1 MLSHPTDD
9 KLRTLKLTGMLKAL
23 EEQRHSETAESL
35 SFEERLGLLVD
46 REQTERDNRR
56 LTARLRSA
64 RLRQSAC
71 LEDLDWKA
79 PRGLDRSQVLAL
91 ADGRYLAKAHNVLV
105 TGPTGVGKSY
115 LACALAH
122 MACRLGHTVLY
133 QRLPRLLEEISV
145 ARADGRYP
153 KLMAK
158 FANAHL
164 LVLDD
169 WGLTPMTAAG
179 CRDLLEILEDRHN
192 LRSTLI
198 TSQLPVEAWHDYLGD
213 PTVADAILDR
223 LIHNAYRLT
232 LKGESMRKRRS
243 RLDPVNGLA

>member
-9 KLRTLKLTGMLKAL
+9 KLRALKLTGMLKAL
-23 EEQRHSETAESL
+23 QEQHQSETAAAL

-46 REQTERDNRR
+46 REQTERDGRR
-56 LTARLRSA
+56 LTTRLRSA

-71 LEDLDWKA
+71 VEDLDWKT
-79 PRGLDRSQVLAL
+79 PRGLDRDLVLAL
-91 ADGRYLAKAHNVLV
+91 AGGKYLTKGHNILV

-122 MACRLGHTVLY
+122 KACRLGQTVLY
-133 QRLPRLLEEISV
+133 QRLPRLMEELAL
-145 ARADGRYP
+145 ARTDGRYP
-153 KLMAK
+153 KLMTKIARTQ
-158 FANAHL
+158 L

-169 WGLTPMTAAG
+169 WGLAPMTAAG
-179 CRDLLEILEDRHN
+179 GRDLLEILEDRHN
-192 LRSTLI
+192 LHSTLI
-198 TSQLPVEAWHDYLGD
+198 TSQLPVEAWHEYLGE

-243 RLDPVNGLA
+243 HLDPIHDLA

>member
-1 MLSHPTDD
+1 MLNHPTED
-9 KLRTLKLTGMLKAL
+9 KLRALKLTGMLKAL
-23 EEQRHSETAESL
+23 QEQRQSETADAL

-46 REQTERDNRR
+46 REQTERDSRR
-56 LTARLRSA
+56 LATRLRSA
-64 RLRQSAC
+64 HLRQSAC
-71 LEDLDWKA
+71 IEDLDWKA
-79 PRGLDRSQVLAL
+79 PRGLDRDLVLAL
-91 ADGRYLAKAHNVLV
+91 AGGRYLAKAHNILI

-115 LACALAH
+115 MACALAH
-122 MACRLGHTVLY
+122 KACRLGYTALY
-133 QRLPRLLEEISV
+133 LRLPRLLEDLAL

-153 KLMAK
+153 KLMTK
-158 FANAHL
+158 LGKAHL

-169 WGLTPMTAAG
+169 WGLSPMTAAG
-179 CRDLLEILEDRHN
+179 CRDLLEILEDRNN

-223 LIHNAYRLT
+223 LVHNAYRLT

-243 RLDPVNGLA
+243 RLDPGNDLA

>member
-23 EEQRHSETAESL
+23 LEQRHSETAESL

-56 LTARLRSA
+56 LTTRLRSA

-79 PRGLDRSQVLAL
+79 PRGLDRNLVLAL
-91 ADGRYLAKAHNVLV
+91 ADGRYLAKGHNVLV

-122 MACRLGHTVLY
+122 NACRLGHTVLY
-133 QRLPRLLEEISV
+133 QRLPRLMEELAF

-158 FANAHL
+158 IAKAHL

-179 CRDLLEILEDRHN
+179 CRDLLELLEDRHN

-198 TSQLPVEAWHDYLGD
+198 TSQLPVDAWHDYLGD

-223 LIHNAYRLT
+223 IIHNAYRLT

-243 RLDPVNGLA
+243 RLDPINGLA

>member
-9 KLRTLKLTGMLKAL
+9 KLRTLKLTGMLKSL
-23 EEQRHSETAESL
+23 EEQRQSETAESL

-56 LTARLRSA
+56 LTTRLRSA

-71 LEDLDWKA
+71 IEDLDWKA
-79 PRGLDRSQVLAL
+79 PRGLDRNQVLAL

-122 MACRLGHTVLY
+122 KACRLGHNTLY
-133 QRLPRLLEEISV
+133 LRLPRLLEELPL
-145 ARADGRYP
+145 ARADGRYS

-158 FANAHL
+158 IAKAQL

-232 LKGESMRKRRS
+232 MKGESMRKRRS
-243 RLDPVNGLA
+243 RLDPINGLT

>member
-23 EEQRHSETAESL
+23 QEQRHSETAVDL

-46 REQTERDNRR
+46 REQTERDSRR
-56 LTARLRSA
+56 LATRLRFA

-71 LEDLDWKA
+71 LEDLDWQT
-79 PRGLDRSQVLAL
+79 PRGLDRALVLAL
-91 ADGRYLAKAHNVLV
+91 ADGRYLARAHNVLV

-122 MACRLGHTVLY
+122 TACRLGHTVLY
-133 QRLPRLLEEISV
+133 QRLPRLLEEITL

-153 KLMAK
+153 KLMATLAK
-158 FANAHL
+158 AHL

-169 WGLTPMTAAG
+169 WGLTPLTAAA
-179 CRDLLEILEDRHN
+179 CRDLLELLEDRHGR
-192 LRSTLI
+192 RSTLI
-198 TSQLPVEAWHDYLGD
+198 TSQLPIDAWHDYLGD

-223 LIHNAYRLT
+223 LIHNAIRLT

-243 RLDPVNGLA
+243 RLDPINGLT

>member
-9 KLRTLKLTGMLKAL
+9 KLRALKLNGMLKAL
-23 EEQRHSETAESL
+23 QEQRHSDTVANL

-46 REQTERDNRR
+46 REQTERDSRR
-56 LTARLRSA
+56 LTTRLRSA
-64 RLRQSAC
+64 RLRQNAC
-71 LEDLDWKA
+71 IEDLDWKA
-79 PRGLDRSQVLAL
+79 HRGLDRDLVLSL
-91 ADGRYLAKAHNVLV
+91 AGGKYLTRGHNILI

-122 MACRLGHTVLY
+122 QACRLGFNALY
-133 QRLPRLLEEISV
+133 LRLPRLLEDLTL
-145 ARADGRYP
+145 AKADGRYP
-153 KLMAK
+153 KLIAK
-158 FANAHL
+158 VFKTQL

-169 WGLTPMTAAG
+169 WGLVPMSTSG
-179 CRDLLEILEDRHN
+179 CRDLLEILEERHN

-232 LKGESMRKRRS
+232 LKGESMRKKHS
-243 RLDPVNGLA
+243 RIDPINHLT

>member
-23 EEQRHSETAESL
+23 QEQRHSETAEDL

-46 REQTERDNRR
+46 REQTERDSRR
-56 LTARLRSA
+56 LTTRLRFA

-79 PRGLDRSQVLAL
+79 PRGLDRALVLAL

-122 MACRLGHTVLY
+122 TACRLGYNTLY
-133 QRLPRLLEEISV
+133 LRLPRLLEEFTL

-158 FANAHL
+158 IAKAHL

-179 CRDLLEILEDRHN
+179 GRDLLELLEDRHT

-198 TSQLPVEAWHDYLGD
+198 TSQLPVDAWHDYLGD

-232 LKGESMRKRRS
+232 LKGESMRKRQS
-243 RLDPVNGLA
+243 RLDPIDGLT

>member
-9 KLRTLKLTGMLKAL
+9 KLRTLKLTGMLKTL
-23 EEQRHSETAESL
+23 QEQRLSETAESL
-35 SFEERLGLLVD
+35 SFEERLGLLID
-46 REQTERDNRR
+46 REQTERDSRR
-56 LTARLRSA
+56 LTTRLRFA

-71 LEDLDWKA
+71 LEDLDWTA
-79 PRGLDRSQVLAL
+79 PRGLDRALVLAL
-91 ADGRYLAKAHNVLV
+91 ADGRYLAHAHNVLV

-122 MACRLGHTVLY
+122 AACRLGQTVLY
-133 QRLPRLLEEISV
+133 QRLPRLLEDIGL

-153 KLMAK
+153 KLMTKLAK
-158 FANAHL
+158 AQL

-169 WGLTPMTAAG
+169 WGLTPMTTTG

-198 TSQLPVEAWHDYLGD
+198 TSQLPVDAWHDYLGD

-243 RLDPVNGLA
+243 RLDPINGLA

>member
-9 KLRTLKLTGMLKAL
+9 KLRTLKLTGMLTAL

-35 SFEERLGLLVD
+35 SFEERLGLLID

-56 LTARLRSA
+56 LTTRLRAA

-71 LEDLDWKA
+71 LEDLDWTA
-79 PRGLDRSQVLAL
+79 PRGLDRALVLAL

-122 MACRLGHTVLY
+122 KACRLGYNTLY
-133 QRLPRLLEEISV
+133 LRLPRLLEEITL

-153 KLMAK
+153 TLMAK
-158 FANAHL
+158 LAKAQL

-179 CRDLLEILEDRHN
+179 GRDLLEILEDRHN

-198 TSQLPVEAWHDYLGD
+198 TSQLPVDAWHDYLGD

-243 RLDPVNGLA
+243 PLDPINGLT

>member
-1 MLSHPTDD
+1 MLSHPTYD
-9 KLRTLKLTGMLKAL
+9 KLRALKLTGMLKAL
-23 EEQRHSETAESL
+23 QEQRQSEDIDAL
-35 SFEERLGLLVD
+35 SFEERFGLLVD
-46 REQTERDNRR
+46 REQTERDSRR
-56 LTARLRSA
+56 LATRLRAA

-71 LEDLDWKA
+71 IEDLDWKA
-79 PRGLDRSQVLAL
+79 PRGLDRDLVLAL
-91 ADGRYLAKAHNVLV
+91 AAGRYLAKGHNILV

-122 MACRLGHTVLY
+122 QACRLGHTALY
-133 QRLPRLLEEISV
+133 LRLPRLLEDLEL
-145 ARADGRYP
+145 AKADGRYP
-153 KLMAK
+153 KMMSK
-158 FANAHL
+158 IGKNHL

-169 WGLTPMTAAG
+169 WGLCPMTAAG

-223 LIHNAYRLT
+223 LVHNAYRLT

-243 RLDPVNGLA
+243 RLDPTNDLA

>member
-23 EEQRHSETAESL
+23 QELRLSEAAETL

-46 REQTERDNRR
+46 REQTERDSRR
-56 LTARLRSA
+56 LTTRLRFA

-71 LEDLDWKA
+71 LEDLDWTA
-79 PRGLDRSQVLAL
+79 PRGLDRALVLTL
-91 ADGRYLAKAHNVLV
+91 ADGRYLAQAHNVLV

-122 MACRLGHTVLY
+122 KACRLGHNTLY
-133 QRLPRLLEEISV
+133 LRLPRLLEEISL

-158 FANAHL
+158 IAKAHL
-164 LVLDD
+164 LVLGD
-169 WGLTPMTAAG
+169 WGLTPMTDAG

-213 PTVADAILDR
+213 PTLADAILDR
-223 LIHNAYRLT
+223 LIHNAYRLP

-243 RLDPVNGLA
+243 RLDPINGLA

>member
-23 EEQRHSETAESL
+23 QEQRHSETAEDL

-46 REQTERDNRR
+46 REQTERDSRR
-56 LTARLRSA
+56 LTTRLRFA
-64 RLRQSAC
+64 KLRQSAC

-79 PRGLDRSQVLAL
+79 PRGLDRALVLAL

-122 MACRLGHTVLY
+122 TACRLGYNTLY
-133 QRLPRLLEEISV
+133 LRLPRLLEEFTL

-158 FANAHL
+158 IAKAHL

-179 CRDLLEILEDRHN
+179 GRDLLELLEDRHT
-192 LRSTLI
+192 LHSTLI
-198 TSQLPVEAWHDYLGD
+198 TSQLPVDAWHDYLGD

-232 LKGESMRKRRS
+232 LKGESMRKRQF
-243 RLDPVNGLA
+243 RLDPIDGLT

>member
-9 KLRTLKLTGMLKAL
+9 KLRSLKLTGMLKSL
-23 EEQRHSETAESL
+23 QEQRLSETADAL

-46 REQTERDNRR
+46 REQTERDSRR
-56 LTARLRSA
+56 LTTRLRSA

-71 LEDLDWKA
+71 IEDLDWKA
-79 PRGLDRSQVLAL
+79 PRGLDRELVLAL
-91 ADGRYLAKAHNVLV
+91 AGGRYLAKGHNILI

-115 LACALAH
+115 LACALSH
-122 MACRLGHTVLY
+122 QACRLGCRTLY
-133 QRLPRLLEEISV
+133 LRLPRFLEEL
-145 ARADGRYP
+145 ALAKTDGRYP
-153 KLMAK
+153 KLMTKVAK
-158 FANAHL
+158 TQL

-169 WGLTPMTAAG
+169 WGLAPITAAG

-198 TSQLPVEAWHDYLGD
+198 TSQLPVDAWHDYLGD

-243 RLDPVNGLA
+243 QLDPIGNLA

>member
-1 MLSHPTDD
+1 MLNHPTED
-9 KLRTLKLTGMLKAL
+9 KLRELKLTGMLKAL
-23 EEQRHSETAESL
+23 QEQRLTDSVEALT
-35 SFEERLGLLVD
+35 FEERLGLLVD

-56 LTARLRSA
+56 MTTRLRAA
-64 RLRQSAC
+64 RLRQNAC
-71 LEDLDWKA
+71 IEDLDWKA
-79 PRGLDRSQVLAL
+79 PRGLDRDLVLSL
-91 ADGRYLAKAHNVLV
+91 AGGRYLPKAHNILI

-122 MACRLGHTVLY
+122 KACRIGHTVLY
-133 QRLPRLLEEISV
+133 QRLPRLLEEISL

-153 KLMAK
+153 KLMSKIAK
-158 FANAHL
+158 CQL

-192 LRSTLI
+192 LHSTLI
-198 TSQLPVEAWHDYLGD
+198 TSQSPVEEWHNYLGD

-232 LKGESMRKRRS
+232 MKGESMRKRRS
-243 RLDPVNGLA
+243 RLDPINDLA

>member
-9 KLRTLKLTGMLKAL
+9 KLRALKLTGMLKAL
-23 EEQRHSETAESL
+23 QEQRHSNTAADL

-46 REQTERDNRR
+46 REQTERDGRR
-56 LTARLRSA
+56 LTTRLRSA
-64 RLRQSAC
+64 HLRQSAC
-71 LEDLDWKA
+71 IEDLDWKA
-79 PRGLDRSQVLAL
+79 HRGLDRDLVLSL
-91 ADGRYLAKAHNVLV
+91 AGGKYLARGHNILL

-122 MACRLGHTVLY
+122 QACRLGFNTLY
-133 QRLPRLLEEISV
+133 LRLPRFLEDL
-145 ARADGRYP
+145 ALAKADGRYP
-153 KLMAK
+153 KLMTRVSK
-158 FANAHL
+158 TQL

-169 WGLTPMTAAG
+169 WGLVPMSAAG

-198 TSQLPVEAWHDYLGD
+198 TSQLPVEAWHDYLGE
-213 PTVADAILDR
+213 PTIADAILDR

-243 RLDPVNGLA
+243 RLDPLHDLA

>member
-23 EEQRHSETAESL
+23 QEQRLSETAESL
-35 SFEERLGLLVD
+35 SFEERLGLLID
-46 REQTERDNRR
+46 REQTERDSRR
-56 LTARLRSA
+56 LTTRLRFA

-71 LEDLDWKA
+71 LEDLDWTA
-79 PRGLDRSQVLAL
+79 PRGLDRALVLAL
-91 ADGRYLAKAHNVLV
+91 AHGRYLAHAHNVLV

-122 MACRLGHTVLY
+122 AACRLGQTVLY
-133 QRLPRLLEEISV
+133 QRLPRLLEDIGL

-153 KLMAK
+153 KLMTKLAK
-158 FANAHL
+158 AQL

-169 WGLTPMTAAG
+169 WGLTPMTAVG

-198 TSQLPVEAWHDYLGD
+198 TSQLPVDAWHDYLGD

-223 LIHNAYRLT
+223 LSHNAYRLT

-243 RLDPVNGLA
+243 RLDPINGLA

>member
-23 EEQRHSETAESL
+23 LEQRHSETAESL

-56 LTARLRSA
+56 LTTRLRSA

-79 PRGLDRSQVLAL
+79 PRGLDRNLVLAL
-91 ADGRYLAKAHNVLV
+91 ADGRYLAKGHNILV

-122 MACRLGHTVLY
+122 NACRLGHTVLY
-133 QRLPRLLEEISV
+133 QRLPRLLEELAF

-158 FANAHL
+158 IAKAHL

-179 CRDLLEILEDRHN
+179 CRDLLELLEDRHN

-198 TSQLPVEAWHDYLGD
+198 TSQLPVDAWHDYLGD

-243 RLDPVNGLA
+243 RLDPINGLA